1 MIAKHGNRASTSKS
15 GSAELLQST
24 KPIAP
29 NLEAIVPNTLAK
41 VYETSNYAFLFAPV
55 FHPGMRY
62 VGPIRKELGWRTIFN
77 LLGPLS
83 NPVDCASDPREELL
97 LEARVIGVARK
108 DLGPA
113 FAEALQLSGARKAM
127 VVCGNEDLDELSC
140 AGPTHC
146 WRLTPSP
153 DSVTVSIQNF
163 TLTPADFGFPLHP
176 LSTVGPGKLPSEN
189 AETFVSILSGQVPE
203 DDPILHFVLIN
214 TAALL
219 VVSGIC
225 EVERSDMGTG
235 DDGAVINEI
244 GPGGGRWKEGV
255 RRARWAIKHGAAL
268 QQWHNFVKATT

>member
-15 GSAELLQST
+15 GSADLLQST
-24 KPIAP
+24 KPQAP
-29 NLEAIVPNTLAK
+29 SLEAILPSTLAK
-41 VYETSNYAFLFAPV
+41 IYETTNYAFLFAPV

-83 NPVDCASDPREELL
+83 NPVDCATDPTEEPL

-108 DLGPA
+108 DLGHA
-113 FAEALQLSGARKAM
+113 FAEALHLSGSRKAM
-127 VVCGNEDLDELSC
+127 VVCGDEDLDELSC

-146 WRLTPSP
+146 WRITPTTASP
-153 DSVTVSIQNF
+153 SSIQSF
-163 TLTPADFGFPLHP
+163 SLSPADFGFPLHP

-189 AETFVSILSGQVPE
+189 AETFVRILSGRVPD

-225 EVERSDMGTG
+225 DADSSNMGEG
-235 DDGAVINEI
+235 DDGLVIKEV
-244 GPGGGRWKEGV
+244 GPGNGRWKEGV

-268 QQWHNFVKATT
+268 QQWHNFVQATNL